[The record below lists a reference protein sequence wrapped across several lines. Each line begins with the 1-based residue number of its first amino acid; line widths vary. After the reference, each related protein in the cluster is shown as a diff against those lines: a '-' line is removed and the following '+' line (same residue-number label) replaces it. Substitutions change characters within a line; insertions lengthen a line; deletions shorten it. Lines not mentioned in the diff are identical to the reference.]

1 MGRESCAVSRHG
13 TTRTYGSRV
22 GAAPRKSA
30 IVQSTCSIHSAKSF
44 LASREKAHESI
55 LAMSSEETNLELP
68 ESALDEIVRRLEARI
83 DSRRREREGRS
94 ESELGEH

>member
-1 MGRESCAVSRHG
+1 MQFSQP
-13 TTRTYGSRV
+13 RV
-22 GAAPRKSA
+22 
-30 IVQSTCSIHSAKSF
+30 F

-55 LAMSSEETNLELP
+55 LAKLHSIKRTSDEQRGNNLDFP